1 MFQKSSV
8 VVQIRKIKKKKEKKN
23 DVHTHTHIHNNYGDT
38 RLQNLIYL
46 ELELRTLVKI

>member
-23 DVHTHTHIHNNYGDT
+23 DVHTHIHNNYGDT

>member
-8 VVQIRKIKKKKEKKN
+8 VENKENKKKKKKRMMYT
-23 DVHTHTHIHNNYGDT
+23 HTHTHIHNNYGDT

>member
-8 VVQIRKIKKKKEKKN
+8 VVQIRKIKKKKKEKKN
-23 DVHTHTHIHNNYGDT
+23 DVHTHIHNNYGDT